1 MSVIPAQR
9 PSGEDNCAPVGVEP
23 GTLNRS
29 SAVPLYQQLAGQ
41 LQRAIATGELAP
53 GSQLG
58 NEIALAE
65 RCGLSRPTTRRAIA
79 ELVGQG
85 LLVRKRGVGTQV
97 VRGRIDRP
105 VKLSSLFDDL
115 ARTHQHPRPGCSSTR

>member
-9 PSGEDNCAPVGVEP
+9 PSGEDDCAPVGVEP

-41 LQRAIATGELAP
+41 LQRAITTGELAP

-58 NEIALAE
+58 DEIALAE
-65 RCGLSRPTTRRAIA
+65 RCGVSRPTTRPAIA

-97 VRGRIDRP
+97 VRGSYAGGSTGP
-105 VKLSSLFDDL
+105 SSCPAF
-115 ARTHQHPRPGCSSTR
+115 STI